1 MNWNILFFY
10 LCGQIQI
17 ICGINIKISLE
28 LKHGNAFLSNR
39 LKLKIEEYSN
49 YIKGIPPIQ

>member
-28 LKHGNAFLSNR
+28 LKHGNDYLANR